1 MGYEDDGLAFAVP
14 DPQQLRL
21 QQVAGLNVECAVGF
35 VHQQRVGLDRQ
46 GPRDSHALL
55 HAAAELVWVGMFEA
69 RQADQVD
76 VVARPLPPFG
86 FGHACHFKAELDV
99 AESGAPRE
107 KLEGLEDHAAAA
119 TGGTG
124 DVVAVQEDGATIAV
138 VDAVDDAQESRLA
151 ASGGA
156 EQRSEEDTSELQSLM
171 RISYA
176 DF

>member
-1 MGYEDDGLAFAVP
+1 
-14 DPQQLRL
+14 
-21 QQVAGLNVECAVGF
+21 
-35 VHQQRVGLDRQ
+35 
-46 GPRDSHALL
+46 
-55 HAAAELVWVGMFEA
+55 MFEA

-156 EQRSEEDTSELQSLM
+156 EPHQELEPRHHEPEVLQDLPQTGKASG
-171 RISYA
+171 RKRG
-176 DF
+176 